1 MRLGLFILIATFTSA
16 AVVGCGQSASPDV
29 SARNLTPVS
38 VDGSKYVL
46 ADEPEGAIGVIAARE
61 TANDGEPI
69 VVVGRIGGSTNP
81 WIEGRAAF
89 MLLDASMVLVANG
102 TESTEGEVCLD
113 DCCASERAEST
124 TLVKVVD
131 AEGKVLAADAR
142 QLLGIA
148 ADDMV
153 VVRGKANK
161 DESGNFVVLAD
172 GIHVRR

>member
-1 MRLGLFILIATFTSA
+1 MKSGLVSLVAALILA
-16 AVVGCGQSASPDV
+16 AVVGCGQGTSSEV
-29 SARNLTPVS
+29 SDQYLTPVS

-46 ADEPEGAIGVIAARE
+46 ADEPDGAIGVIAARQ

-69 VVVGRIGGSTNP
+69 VVVGRIGGSANP

-102 TESTEGEVCLD
+102 TENAAGEVCLD
-113 DCCASERAEST
+113 DCCAAERAEST
-124 TLVKVVD
+124 ALVKVVD
-131 AEGKVLAADAR
+131 ANGKVLSADAR
-142 QLLGIA
+142 QLLGVA

-161 DESGNFVVLAD
+161 DNNGNFVVIAD
-172 GIHVRR
+172 GVHIRR